1 MLTLPDFK
9 QKQIVFAFLSYG
21 EKIRFSN
28 DNLII
33 LDEEGNEQYI
43 TKTETVTSTQE
54 AQLYSVFIASN
65 SSLNEASSKI
75 QEIMNERPA
84 ETPAGE

>member
-33 LDEEGNEQYI
+33 LDEDGNIKHQ
-43 TKTETVTSTQE
+43 STCYKLL
-54 AQLYSVFIASN
+54 AH
-65 SSLNEASSKI
+65 SSC
-75 QEIMNERPA
+75 
-84 ETPAGE
+84 